1 MRGNRFRAI
10 FTRSRRD
17 LRRSGPS
24 GNIVKAGENVL
35 FRSKLRHAAT
45 AGLAGFVLIACGS
58 APALAQVPTIERT
71 AKGQPAKDIRVGVY
85 LNVQPDCTSGTL
97 PAIRLVSPP
106 ANGAVNIKRGKVTAT
121 NYKQCLA
128 LEVPGFIAFYR
139 SKPDFSGIDILTIEV
154 KYPGGRTEMQRI
166 SVTVGGGPAG
176 QKI

>member
-1 MRGNRFRAI
+1 MQPGAVCTRLRSSGDIVEADARHLFQGRFRRAAANCLAI
-10 FTRSRRD
+10 
-17 LRRSGPS
+17 L
-24 GNIVKAGENVL
+24 ILVAG
-35 FRSKLRHAAT
+35 AT
-45 AGLAGFVLIACGS
+45 S
-58 APALAQVPTIERT
+58 AALAQEKTIERA
-71 AKGQPAKDIRVGVY
+71 AKGQPAKDIQVGVY

-106 ANGAVNIKRGKVTAT
+106 TNGAVSIKRGKVSAT

>member
-1 MRGNRFRAI
+1 VEADARHFFQGRFR
-10 FTRSRRD
+10 R
-17 LRRSGPS
+17 
-24 GNIVKAGENVL
+24 
-35 FRSKLRHAAT
+35 AA
-45 AGLAGFVLIACGS
+45 ANGLAILMLVAGGS
-58 APALAQVPTIERT
+58 SVAPAQGQEKAVERA
-71 AKGQPAKDIRVGVY
+71 AKGQPAKDIQVGVY

-106 ANGAVNIKRGKVTAT
+106 TNGAVSIKRGKVSAT

-166 SVTVGGGPAG
+166 SVTVGGGAAG

>member
-1 MRGNRFRAI
+1 MEADARQLFQGNFRRAAASSLAI
-10 FTRSRRD
+10 
-17 LRRSGPS
+17 L
-24 GNIVKAGENVL
+24 I
-35 FRSKLRHAAT
+35 
-45 AGLAGFVLIACGS
+45 LIAS
-58 APALAQVPTIERT
+58 PNSPVLAQEKTIERA
-71 AKGQPAKDIRVGVY
+71 AKGQPAKDIQVGVY
-85 LNVQPDCTSGTL
+85 LNVQPDCTSGAL

-106 ANGAVNIKRGKVTAT
+106 TNGAISIKRGKVSAT

-166 SVTVGGGPAG
+166 SVTVGGGAAG

>member
-1 MRGNRFRAI
+1 LSGDVVEADARHFFQGRFRRAAANCLAI
-10 FTRSRRD
+10 
-17 LRRSGPS
+17 LML
-24 GNIVKAGENVL
+24 VAG
-35 FRSKLRHAAT
+35 
-45 AGLAGFVLIACGS
+45 GS
-58 APALAQVPTIERT
+58 SVAPAQGQEKAVERA
-71 AKGQPAKDIRVGVY
+71 AKGQPAKDIQVGVY

-106 ANGAVNIKRGKVTAT
+106 TNGAVSIKRGKVSAT

-166 SVTVGGGPAG
+166 SVTVGGGAAG

>member
-1 MRGNRFRAI
+1 MILVAGGTSAALTQENMVERA
-10 FTRSRRD
+10 
-17 LRRSGPS
+17 
-24 GNIVKAGENVL
+24 
-35 FRSKLRHAAT
+35 
-45 AGLAGFVLIACGS
+45 
-58 APALAQVPTIERT
+58 

-106 ANGAVNIKRGKVTAT
+106 TNGAVSIKRGKVSAT

-139 SKPDFSGIDILTIEV
+139 SKPDFSGIDILTIEI